1 MSRVP
6 NYLDRLQQYG
16 PLECLYDGHSS
27 YTYAELLDET
37 KRWQARLDE
46 WKVAPGSV
54 VGIRSD
60 YSIAAIGLLLALF
73 ARRSV
78 AALIPGSGNAA
89 EYLSTASASAFVDL
103 SHGSDYR
110 VQYSKGSGHQLLDQ
124 LRAASDG
131 GLVIFTSGSTGH
143 PKAALHSADRFLRKY
158 DKPGRRFR
166 TLALLLFD
174 HVAGIDTLFY
184 TLASGGSL
192 VIARERDPHS
202 IVALIESAAVEVLPA
217 SPSFLRLL
225 CTAGRRHEAHLS
237 SLKVITYGAEPM
249 DPATLT
255 WLNTRFP
262 DLQIIQKYGA
272 TEFGSPKSRSRG
284 NDSLW
289 LTINDDSVESKV
301 VDGVLWVRSQGAMLG
316 YLNAPSPTDEAGW
329 YCTGDLV
336 ELDGQWIR
344 FRGRLADII
353 NVGGEKVAP
362 AEIER
367 TILELDF
374 VQEVAVRGLPHALMG
389 QVVSA
394 RVGLVDRTMSE
405 KEAAQCIRQHC
416 RAQLAAHKVP
426 VRIDFAIEAI
436 TTARQK
442 VKRT

>member
-1 MSRVP
+1 MSRIQY
-6 NYLDRLQQYG
+6 YLDRLQEYG
-16 PLECLYDGHSS
+16 PLQCLYDGDSS
-27 YTYAELLDET
+27 YTYAELLDEA

-46 WKVAPGSV
+46 WMIAPGSV

-60 YSIAAIGLLLALF
+60 YSIAAIGLLLSLF
-73 ARRSV
+73 RRRSV
-78 AALIPGSGNAA
+78 AALIPGSGDPA

-103 SHGSDYR
+103 SRGTDCRMQYWQGSA
-110 VQYSKGSGHQLLDQ
+110 HPLLDQ
-124 LRAASDG
+124 LRAAGDG
-131 GLVIFTSGSTGH
+131 GLVIFTSGSTGD
-143 PKAALHSADRFLRKY
+143 PKAALHSAERFLQKY
-158 DKPGRRFR
+158 ERSGRRFR

-192 VIARERDPHS
+192 VVARERDAHT
-202 IVALIESAAVEVLPA
+202 VLALIESAAVEVIPA

-225 CTAGRRHEAHLS
+225 CTASRKRDADLS

-249 DPATLT
+249 DPATLA
-255 WLNTRFP
+255 WLNRRFP

-272 TEFGSPKSRSRG
+272 TEIGSPKTRSRG

-289 LTINDDSVESKV
+289 LTIKDDSVESKV
-301 VDGVLWVRSQGAMLG
+301 VDGILWVRSQGAMLG
-316 YLNAPSPTDEAGW
+316 YLNASSPADDDGW

-336 ELDGQWIR
+336 ELDGEWIR

-353 NVGGEKVAP
+353 NVGGEKVTP
-362 AEIER
+362 AEVER
-367 TILELDF
+367 AVLELDF
-374 VQEVAVRGLPHALMG
+374 VQEVAVRGLSHALMG

-394 RVGLVDRTMSE
+394 RVVLSDRSMSE

-416 RAQLAAHKVP
+416 RVRLAAHKVP
-426 VRIDFAIEAI
+426 VKIDFFIEAI